1 MRIASAWLRAI
12 AMIVLMGVRCSTVSA
27 PANLCGSCK
36 SILAPH
42 RQQIS
47 AAFESHCLRATLY
60 SLLLRGSYIRGDQ
73 FDALIEVSV
82 HGLNVVRHV
91 GVPTRLVQHLNG
103 EFFVD
108 RHDASIHDKAPI
120 RKDQG

>member
-27 PANLCGSCK
+27 PANLCGSCR

-60 SLLLRGSYIRGDQ
+60 SLLLRGSYIRSDQ
-73 FDALIEVSV
+73 FDALVEVSIHRFYIACHV
-82 HGLNVVRHV
+82 RMPDGLID
-91 GVPTRLVQHLNG
+91 GAQCEL
-103 EFFVD
+103 FVD
-108 RHDASIHDKAPI
+108 GHGASIHDKAPHS
-120 RKDQG
+120 